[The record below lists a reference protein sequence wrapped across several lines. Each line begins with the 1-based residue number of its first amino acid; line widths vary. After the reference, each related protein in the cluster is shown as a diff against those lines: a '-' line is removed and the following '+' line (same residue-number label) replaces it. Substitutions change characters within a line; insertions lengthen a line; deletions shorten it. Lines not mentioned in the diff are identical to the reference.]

1 MIVSDWLRHA
11 REVLSQTG
19 CPDPEVDAR
28 WMAEDALGMSRS
40 DLYFSAD
47 KSIPPETL
55 TRLEAMLRRR
65 AAGEPVQYILGN
77 ADFMGMRF
85 AVSPAVLI
93 PRQDTET
100 LVEAALVELRGRQK
114 PLVLDLCAG
123 SGCIGLSLKS
133 LAPHAIVHLS
143 DISRDALEIAERNCK
158 ALGLKAE
165 LHHGDLFE
173 PVDRKRFD
181 LIVSNPPYIPRGELA
196 DLQREV
202 RFEPTLALD
211 GGPDGLDFYRRI
223 AEGAPRHLNP
233 GGTVYLEVGAGEAR
247 DVLALMKAHIS
258 CADAGTIPDLN
269 GIERI
274 VYARSL

>member
-1 MIVSDWLRHA
+1 M
-11 REVLSQTG
+11 
-19 CPDPEVDAR
+19 
-28 WMAEDALGMSRS
+28 
-40 DLYFSAD
+40 
-47 KSIPPETL
+47 
-55 TRLEAMLRRR
+55 
-65 AAGEPVQYILGN
+65 
-77 ADFMGMRF
+77 
-85 AVSPAVLI
+85 
-93 PRQDTET
+93 
-100 LVEAALVELRGRQK
+100 
-114 PLVLDLCAG
+114 
-123 SGCIGLSLKS
+123 
-133 LAPHAIVHLS
+133 
-143 DISRDALEIAERNCK
+143 AERNGK
-158 ALGLKAE
+158 ALGLRAE
-165 LHHGDLFE
+165 RRHGDLFE

-233 GGTVYLEVGAGEAR
+233 GGMVYLEVGAGEAR
-247 DVLALMKAHIS
+247 DVLALMKAHIP